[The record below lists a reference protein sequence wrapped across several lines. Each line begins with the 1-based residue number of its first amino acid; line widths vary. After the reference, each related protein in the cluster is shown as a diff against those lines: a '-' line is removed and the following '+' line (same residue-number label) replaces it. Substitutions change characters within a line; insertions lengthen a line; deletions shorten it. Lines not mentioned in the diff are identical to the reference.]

1 MGQWLDRGHSDV
13 FNSDIFHG
21 DIGMFGVYTLR
32 SLRIHYTGPF
42 KLKYPLSPGHI
53 DIISGLIC
61 EVVNEFGPSADLQT
75 IEPVSIN
82 GAALPLRPIVL
93 ESSLLHIHR

>member
-1 MGQWLDRGHSDV
+1 MLC
-13 FNSDIFHG
+13 
-21 DIGMFGVYTLR
+21 VYALR
-32 SLRIHYTGPF
+32 RLGIHYTCSF

-53 DIISGLIC
+53 DVISGLIC

-75 IEPVSIN
+75 IEPVSID

-93 ESSLLHIHR
+93 ESSLLHVHR